1 MMFDIWVPA
10 VSPKIPDK
18 QAHLERKALQPSVR
32 PFRSV
37 PGIDQ
42 VAVDLGR
49 IGVKDNQV
57 RQPFLTVFQLY
68 ANGFSPSP

>member
-1 MMFDIWVPA
+1 MMLDIWVPA

-18 QAHLERKALQPSVR
+18 QAHRERQALQPSVG

-49 IGVKDNQV
+49 IGVKDNEV
-57 RQPFLTVFQLY
+57 RQHLLTVF
-68 ANGFSPSP
+68 